1 MDDHIPKPIDMEV
14 LQEKVFDI
22 ITLNAESF

>member
-1 MDDHIPKPIDMEV
+1 MDDHISKPIDMEL

-22 ITLNAESF
+22 ITLNAE